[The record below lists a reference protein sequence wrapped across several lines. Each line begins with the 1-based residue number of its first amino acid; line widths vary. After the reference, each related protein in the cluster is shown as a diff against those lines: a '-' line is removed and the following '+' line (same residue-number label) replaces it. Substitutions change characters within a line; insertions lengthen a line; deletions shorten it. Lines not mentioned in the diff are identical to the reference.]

1 MVQGRGQDDV
11 DISRTVLVFIT
22 SGYFIRK
29 NCVRELLRAYVKD
42 KGIIALIEM
51 EALLAGMEP
60 SQIRERLATT
70 EAKLEEWGLAREVD
84 EWNVA
89 PLPTA
94 HNLTEAL
101 LSGPHP
107 PLEWGRL
114 SPYQDATLRLL
125 AERLLPEVFQGA
137 TYLQGEICHQRVG
150 HLRRL
155 KGRQCHL
162 FVSEQN
168 AGASELVDELRR
180 MRGLALVTTSKQ
192 AELPQCDAMLVYLND
207 LTWTSG
213 EVSAAF
219 GREVLSAMEA
229 GVQLHLAH
237 EMPGLGQEGRSA
249 APFDSFFACD
259 RGATPVELLR
269 CGIYD
274 SIAMALKGGQLRSV
288 GLALLHQ
295 AITRPGSISVSGHL
309 SKYLTSL
316 SLRRSAIDPVVSRT
330 DGSAQLNQVGEA
342 SSSWTN
348 VLSLVRGRA
357 LRNWRLRTP
366 AAGESS
372 SILSGSEDASSH
384 ELGSVSPVMLSQLPQ
399 EQSQPRRH
407 SASLSVSGR
416 SSRRY
421 EAMDNEEDGL

>member
-11 DISRTVLVFIT
+11 DISRTVLVFCT
-22 SGYFIRK
+22 SGYFLRK

-42 KGIIALIEM
+42 KPITALIEM
-51 EALLAGMEP
+51 ETVLAGMQR
-60 SQIRERLATT
+60 SQIPERLATT

-94 HNLTEAL
+94 QNLADAL

-107 PLEWGRL
+107 ALEWSRL

-137 TYLQGEICHQRVG
+137 TYLQGEICQQRFAR
-150 HLRRL
+150 LRRL
-155 KGRQCHL
+155 KGHQYHL
-162 FVSEQN
+162 FVSQQN

-180 MRGLALVTTSKQ
+180 MRGLALVTTSNL
-192 AELPQCDAMLVYLND
+192 AELPHCDAMLVYLNGH
-207 LTWTSG
+207 TWTSD

-237 EMPGLGQEGRSA
+237 EIPGLGQEERSA

-259 RGATPVELLR
+259 LGATPEELLR
-269 CGIYD
+269 RGIYN
-274 SIAMALKGGQLRSV
+274 SIALTLKGGQLRSV

-295 AITRPGSISVSGHL
+295 AITRPGSVSVSGRL
-309 SKYLTSL
+309 SEHLTSL
-316 SLRRSAIDPVVSRT
+316 SLRRSAIDPVLSRA
-330 DGSAQLNQVGEA
+330 DGSAQLNEGGEA

-366 AAGESS
+366 ATGDSS
-372 SILSGSEDASSH
+372 STLSLSEDSSSH
-384 ELGSVSPVMLSQLPQ
+384 ELSSVSPVMLSQLPQ
-399 EQSQPRRH
+399 QQSRFRSH

-421 EAMDNEEDGL
+421 EAMDIEEDGS